1 MAKKTKESRPN
12 STLLEGDVLKVL
24 NDLPKSQK
32 YNLIVS
38 SPPYNI
44 GKNYEKDSRLSLEQY
59 VKWLDDVIDA
69 LVKRLSRTGSIC
81 WQVGTYIKDGETF
94 PLDIYLYDSFKSR
107 GLRLRNR
114 IVWKFNFGLHS
125 SKRFSGRYETLMWF
139 TKSDNYKFNLDPVRV
154 PQLYPGKR
162 HSAKKGNAS
171 GNPSRDFS

>member
-1 MAKKTKESRPN
+1 
-12 STLLEGDVLKVL
+12 
-24 NDLPKSQK
+24 
-32 YNLIVS
+32 
-38 SPPYNI
+38 
-44 GKNYEKDSRLSLEQY
+44 
-59 VKWLDDVIDA
+59 
-69 LVKRLSRTGSIC
+69 
-81 WQVGTYIKDGETF
+81 GETF

-162 HSAKKGNAS
+162 HSAKKGKASVKLS
-171 GNPSRDFS
+171 GNRLGKNPSDYWEF